1 MQLAHHQLRVSDQHT
16 REEFQNPETVYTEDP
31 VALPEPYKTC
41 LNVDCRLSSTKPRS
55 KFRLAGKARNALHS
69 LYCSLS
75 NQDRVR
81 CYLNPLSPL
90 PSDSKNP
97 IRPRSRRN
105 GNLSDRRGSF
115 SSTRW
120 GLRGSP
126 RAKKS
131 VRGGGRGFCDPKAT
145 YRSIQ
150 QTFAGRAGP
159 PVGRHCGPRGF
170 TFA

>member
-131 VRGGGRGFCDPKAT
+131 VRGGARGYFNPKPTDRA
-145 YRSIQ
+145 IQ
-150 QTFAGRAGP
+150 QSCAGRRCPRAGR
-159 PVGRHCGPRGF
+159 VGGRHGYRCL
-170 TFA
+170 